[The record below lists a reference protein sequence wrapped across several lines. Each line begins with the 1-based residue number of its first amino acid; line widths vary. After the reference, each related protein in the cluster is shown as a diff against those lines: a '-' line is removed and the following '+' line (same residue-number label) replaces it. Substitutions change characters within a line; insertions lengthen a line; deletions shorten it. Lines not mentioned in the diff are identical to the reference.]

1 MIGTTSIQLEDKTGE
16 LEPIS
21 NESGKGKQEEPME
34 LLSQI
39 IQKVNETYGMD
50 LKPEDGITLENIYQ
64 NVSSNPELLKVIEG
78 NNTDDVKKEEFG
90 RVFREEMVDYHG
102 DRIDFYKK
110 VMDKKVL
117 HLLIDTLYHQFNQGR
132 VL

>member
-1 MIGTTSIQLEDKTGE
+1 MKDR
-16 LEPIS
+16 
-21 NESGKGKQEEPME
+21 
-34 LLSQI
+34 
-39 IQKVNETYGMD
+39 
-50 LKPEDGITLENIYQ
+50 ITLGNVFQ
-64 NVSSNPELLKVIEG
+64 NVTSNPELLKVMEG
-78 NNTDDVKKEEFG
+78 NNTGDVKKEEFG
-90 RVFREEMVDYHG
+90 GVFREEIVDYHG